1 MRTSQK
7 TNWCERAS
15 EMHLAGGQS
24 VWINKHI
31 TITDAAVKQEAA
43 NKQAAAGGWMQAEP
57 GQQAA

>member
-1 MRTSQK
+1 
-7 TNWCERAS
+7 
-15 EMHLAGGQS
+15 MHLAGGQS